1 MPSLRPTK
9 ASAVVVTLSL
19 AWVGC
24 ADVCSVATCDGAL
37 NTVVKGRVRGHDV
50 DVETL
55 DVVGTLARERFQ
67 LSFPAPD
74 SAPPEHR
81 GRWLLDFG
89 FNPLGG
95 TQSTATRIDN
105 MVDWYS
111 QQGGPLPF
119 WLTSR
124 DSGVPCDPQRGS
136 LCGGFGVDPDGTG
149 FLERD
154 QSNDVERYHRFVEGE
169 EFVGAGTLR
178 FDKLTP
184 EEWKASFEVEVDW
197 DERDDI
203 MPGGSLEGCFRAVL
217 VGIARSSRCAQ
228 ASLTELASSANDPSG
243 G

>member
-1 MPSLRPTK
+1 MPSLRRTK
-9 ASAVVVTLSL
+9 ALAAVAALSL
-19 AWVGC
+19 ASVGC
-24 ADVCSVATCDGAL
+24 ADDFIVATCDGAL
-37 NTVVKGRVRGHDV
+37 NTVVKGKVRGHDV
-50 DVETL
+50 DVESL
-55 DVVGTLARERFQ
+55 EVVGTLARDRFQ

-74 SAPPEHR
+74 SAPAEHR
-81 GRWLLDFG
+81 GQWLLDFG

-95 TQSTATRIDN
+95 TQTTATLIDN
-105 MVDWYS
+105 MVDWHA
-111 QQGGPLPF
+111 QEGGPKPF

-124 DSGVPCDPQRGS
+124 DSGIPCDPQRGS

-197 DERDDI
+197 DERADI
-203 MPGGSLEGCFRAVL
+203 MPGGLLQGSFHAVL
-217 VGIARSSRCAQ
+217 VPQTDHRAFAQ
-228 ASLTELASSANDPSG
+228 PAK
-243 G
+243 